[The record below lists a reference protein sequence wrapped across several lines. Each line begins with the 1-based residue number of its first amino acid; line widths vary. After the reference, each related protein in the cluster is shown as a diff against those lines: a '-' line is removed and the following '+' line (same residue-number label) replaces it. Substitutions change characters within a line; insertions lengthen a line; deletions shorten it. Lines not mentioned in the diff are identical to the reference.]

1 MKKYIGKIKF
11 SGLLLLL
18 GIPLLLAVSCN
29 NPQEHVHESENGV
42 GRDIA
47 YTCPMHPQIV
57 EQEPGICPICA
68 MDLVPVSKG
77 DAASPEIMLSESQK
91 LLANI
96 RTEQVNVSKM
106 GNTTRLNARL
116 AENKEEVEV
125 VSSRVPGRI
134 ERLFVKERGQ
144 RIQAGQ
150 ALYEIYSE
158 ELLTYQQEYLL
169 ALEQFDQL
177 GQDEP
182 RYGTF
187 LESARRKLKLYGM
200 TEGQIQQLKT
210 DRNPRASF
218 TFVSPVSGIVTEIAV
233 TEGLYVSEGGKLY
246 TIGRLD
252 TLWVEAELYPQES
265 ERVQEG
271 DQVRVQ
277 VAGYENEPVNGR
289 VSFISPQY
297 RGGSQILTMRIEIA
311 NPGARFL
318 PGMQA
323 NVLLSSGDTDVI
335 SVPVQAV
342 IRDGS
347 GAHVWLQTS
356 DSTFLARR
364 VETGIEE
371 PQRLAI
377 TSGLQAA
384 DRVVVNGAYL
394 LYSEFVLKK
403 GGNPVEDNMEMEGK
417 AMLDA
422 HDPITG
428 PPAFANKQFE
438 EAYPNYLQLK
448 DALVASEPA
457 QAQAQAL
464 LLQNALNALEGAEKA
479 EAYAAQLAATNQLEK
494 QRELFFFLSNH
505 MIQLI
510 EQKELTSGGLY
521 VQYCPM
527 ANNDQGA
534 YWLST
539 EEEIRNPY
547 FGDMMLSCG
556 EVSDIIQ

>member
-1 MKKYIGKIKF
+1 MKKYIDKVQISRVF
-11 SGLLLLL
+11 ILLAL
-18 GIPLLLAVSCN
+18 PLLLAVSCN
-29 NPQEHVHESENGV
+29 NPQEHVHEGENGV
-42 GRDIA
+42 GADVV

-57 EQEPGICPICA
+57 DEEPGICPICA

-96 RTEQVNVSKM
+96 QTEQVRTSNM

-134 ERLFVKERGQ
+134 ERLFVKEQGQ
-144 RIQAGQ
+144 RVQAGQ

-169 ALEQFDQL
+169 ALEQFEQL

-187 LESARRKLKLYGM
+187 LESARRKLILYGM
-200 TEGQIQQLKT
+200 TEGQVQQLKT
-210 DRNPRASF
+210 ERSPRASF
-218 TFVSPVSGIVTEIAV
+218 TFVSPVSGIVTEIAA
-233 TEGLYVSEGGKLY
+233 TEGLYVPEGGKLY

-252 TLWVEAELYPQES
+252 TLWVEAELYPQET

-271 DQVRVQ
+271 DQVKVQ
-277 VAGYENEPVNGR
+277 VAGYENEPVTGR

-297 RGGSQILTMRIEIA
+297 RGGSQILSMRVEIA

-323 NVLLSSGDTDVI
+323 NVLLSSRENEVI

-356 DSTFLARR
+356 DSTFLARK
-364 VETGIEE
+364 VETGQEE
-371 PQRLAI
+371 PEQLAI
-377 TSGLQAA
+377 TSGLQVA

-394 LYSEFVLKK
+394 LYSEYVLKK
-403 GGNPVEDNMEMEGK
+403 GGNPVEDNMALEGK
-417 AMLDA
+417 AMLGA

-428 PPAFANKQFE
+428 PPAFENKQFN
-438 EAYPNYLQLK
+438 EAYPVYLQLK
-448 DALVASEPA
+448 NALVASEPT
-457 QAQAQAL
+457 QAQEQAQ
-464 LLQNALNALEGAEKA
+464 LLQNALSGLKGGEKA
-479 EAYAAQLAATNQLEK
+479 EGYATQLAATDGLDK

-505 MIQLI
+505 MIKLA
-510 EQKELTSGGLY
+510 EQQELTSGGLY

-534 YWLST
+534 YWLSA